1 MRLRLSIWRWSIIGY
16 ARYAPLLLPIVIS
29 AAVISAQALA
39 FSPAGETAPAQAPT
53 TRCRLNVWGV
63 LLRGGLAYAS
73 KSTVPLKLICPCPD
87 SAPTAPPVPEQEGKP
102 TAPANRLTEL
112 SATEVMRQA
121 RLLFVRRR
129 SAWFDPE
136 KLERE
141 LLKRKEFGELG
152 LEITRNFNNTELI
165 LEITRK
171 RFTTRFTCNI
181 IEPTTQRI
189 VAGTTVS
196 SLGGELEPDLA
207 GAIIKQFK
215 AARSKPAVTEKLE

>member
-1 MRLRLSIWRWSIIGY
+1 MLKVV
-16 ARYAPLLLPIVIS
+16 ALLLTIITS
-29 AAVISAQALA
+29 AAVISAQAGAFYPIRETELA
-39 FSPAGETAPAQAPT
+39 QPAAQAAAAR
-53 TRCRLNVWGV
+53 RCRPNVWGV
-63 LLRGGLAYAS
+63 LLLGGLAYAG
-73 KSTVPLKLICPCPD
+73 KSTVPLRLVRPCAD
-87 SAPTAPPVPEQEGKP
+87 SAPAAPPVAEQESKP
-102 TAPANRLTEL
+102 AAPPNRLTEL
-112 SATEVMRQA
+112 PAAEVMRQA
-121 RLLFVRRR
+121 RLLFVRPR
-129 SAWFDPE
+129 SSWFNRE

-152 LEITRNFNNTELI
+152 LEITRSASHAELI

-171 RFTTRFTCNI
+171 SFTTRFTCNI

-215 AARSKPAVTEKLE
+215 AARSKPAITEKLE